1 MIFDKGAKI
10 IKIIDAEED
19 DNEDSGTRNE
29 RKERKAQARMEK
41 EFKNTKKWSTKLRI
55 STSRN
60 CLQE

>member
-19 DNEDSGTRNE
+19 DNEDPE
-29 RKERKAQARMEK
+29 PRKREK
-41 EFKNTKKWSTKLRI
+41 LKLGWKKNLKNTKKWSTKLRI